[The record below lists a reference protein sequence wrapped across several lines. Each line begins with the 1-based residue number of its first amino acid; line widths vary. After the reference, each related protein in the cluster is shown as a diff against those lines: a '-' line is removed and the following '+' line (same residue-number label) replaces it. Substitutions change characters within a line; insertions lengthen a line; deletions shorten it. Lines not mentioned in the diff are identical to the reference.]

1 MRRRSDSNK
10 GIPDSG
16 IDVSDLDLDSND
28 DDDFNDGH
36 DNYFQ
41 YGHTS
46 HPVQASG
53 TNSAPLSSRPSI
65 GSLDSALA
73 PAFPLPL
80 QQGMWLTKVTKRK
93 RRQLVFRFDFEAGK
107 ILWDPL
113 RPSKQIYIDDIQEV
127 REAKDAREYLQQLS
141 VPAEEEPRWF
151 TVVYLDSSSHGSKGR
166 VHKTLHII
174 CPDEVTCHLWT
185 ETIDRVQRL
194 RIRTMTDLV
203 KGGEKSIKGIWKRE
217 TRGEPD
223 AKLDF
228 QTAKQL
234 CRKLDVNCSEHTL
247 KYHFNHADVNNSK
260 QLDYIQFESFVKS
273 VLERQD
279 LKKIFNSIRKPGN
292 PELDEDSFLEFLQDT
307 QGIDTTPR
315 LEYWISVFKV
325 HARRCRPKG
334 ANSPLASELKD
345 DTMNFVAFQ
354 DLMTRTSLGK
364 GISTSRTEQKL
375 DRPMNEY
382 FISTSHNTYLV
393 GRQIAGQSSTEAY
406 VSALTQGC
414 RCVEIDCWDGSD
426 GRPLVLHG
434 RTFTKSV
441 LFEDCIKVINEYAFE
456 FSKYPLVISLE
467 VHCNP
472 EQQKTMTEIM
482 KNVFG
487 DKLILHPL
495 DEISETLPSP
505 EELKERILIKVKA
518 PGLGGEAPMKPEGPP
533 VTRRPRGLSS
543 PFSRPT
549 IADGLTMPPG
559 YSLSSPPSMSPP
571 TGSSLWNGSRASIAS
586 ATSATPISPNSS
598 AEESDFNSDHKPRK
612 RKSNTSKI
620 TKVLGELGVYAQG
633 IKFSDFR
640 TPDARKFNHIFSF
653 NENTFEGHCKREKD
667 ALEHHNR
674 RFFMRVYPSGSR
686 VRSDNFEPLRFWRRG
701 VQMAALNWQTYDLG
715 MQLNE
720 AMFAAGD
727 DQTGYVLK
735 PEEMRPIGGSAV
747 FDIPSPRRP
756 RKRVKFAVDVIS
768 AQQLPRPRDLHQ
780 DANMNPYIEVEV
792 YIADDKAHG
801 LAIGEGGTDASA
813 RDGMS
818 GIGAPLR
825 KRTRIVQS
833 NGWDPHFNEPMSF
846 TVETKYPS
854 LVFVRWTVWNSLDGE
869 SINSSNVPLAS
880 YTAKLESLQQGFR
893 HIPLKNAQSEQFY
906 FSSLFCKI
914 KREAPVVL
922 EEPIVPAPSA
932 HEDASPTTPVASDS
946 KTGFIKRVLSRTSSQ
961 RRKRDGEPERGR
973 LSRTTST
980 ER

>member
-28 DDDFNDGH
+28 DDEFDDATES
-36 DNYFQ
+36 YFQ
-41 YGHTS
+41 YAHTS
-46 HPVQASG
+46 HPYHASG
-53 TNSAPLSSRPSI
+53 VTSAPLSSRPSI
-65 GSLDSALA
+65 GSLDSSFA

-80 QQGMWLTKVTKRK
+80 QQGMLLTKVTKGKRK
-93 RRQLVFRFDFEAGK
+93 PMVFRFDFEAGK

-127 REAKDAREYLQQLS
+127 REAKDAREYLQQLQ
-141 VPAEEEPRWF
+141 VPSEDESRWF
-151 TVVYLDSSSHGSKGR
+151 TVIYSIPNSSKK
-166 VHKTLHII
+166 VLKTLHII

-194 RIRTMTDLV
+194 RIRTMTDIV
-203 KGGEKSIKGIWKRE
+203 KGGEKSIKSLWKRE
-217 TRGEPD
+217 TRGDPNVR
-223 AKLDF
+223 LDF
-228 QTAKQL
+228 QKAKSL
-234 CRKLDVNCSEHTL
+234 CKKLDVNCSEHTL
-247 KYHFNHADVNNSK
+247 KYHFNLADVDHSK
-260 QLDYIQFESFVKS
+260 SLDYMQFESFVKS

-279 LKKIFNSIRKPGN
+279 LKKIFNSIRKPGS
-292 PELDEDSFLEFLQDT
+292 PELDEGSFLKFLQDT
-307 QGIDTTPR
+307 QGIDTKAR
-315 LEYWISVFKV
+315 LDYWIKAFEN

-334 ANSPLASELKD
+334 ASSPLATEYKEH
-345 DTMNFVAFQ
+345 TMNFAAFQ

-364 GISTSRTEQKL
+364 GISTSRNEEKL
-375 DRPMNEY
+375 NRPLNEY
-382 FISTSHNTYLV
+382 FISSSHNTYLV

-406 VSALTQGC
+406 ISALTQGC
-414 RCVEIDCWDGSD
+414 RCVEIDCWDGSE
-426 GRPLVLHG
+426 GRPIVLHG

-441 LFEDCIKVINEYAFE
+441 PFEDCIKVINEYAFE
-456 FSKYPLVISLE
+456 ASEYPLIISLE

-472 EQQKTMTEIM
+472 DQQAIMTDIM
-482 KNVFG
+482 KTVFG
-487 DKLILHPL
+487 EKLTLRPL
-495 DEISETLPSP
+495 DDISETLPTP
-505 EELKERILIKVKA
+505 EDLKNKILIKVKA
-518 PGLGGEAPMKPEGPP
+518 PGLGGDVAVKPEGPP

-549 IADGLTMPPG
+549 IADNLSMPPG
-559 YSLSSPPSMSPP
+559 YSLSSPPTMSPP
-571 TGSSLWNGSRASIAS
+571 TNGTLWNGSRISIAS
-586 ATSATPISPNSS
+586 GTSATPISPGSS
-598 AEESDFNSDHKPRK
+598 AEESDFPSDQRPRK

-620 TKVLGELGVYAQG
+620 TKVLGELGVYTQG
-633 IKFSDFR
+633 IKFSDFKDAAAR
-640 TPDARKFNHIFSF
+640 TYNHIFSF
-653 NENTFEGHCKREKD
+653 SENTFESHCRKDKD
-667 ALEHHNR
+667 ALELHNR
-674 RFFMRVYPSGSR
+674 RFFMRVYPGGRR
-686 VRSDNFEPLRFWRRG
+686 VASDNFVPLLFWRRG

-720 AMFAAGD
+720 AMFASGN

-735 PEEMRPIGGSAV
+735 PEEMRPIGGSSV

-780 DANMNPYIEVEV
+780 DANMNPYIEVEIF
-792 YIADDKAHG
+792 IADDKAPG

-818 GIGAPLR
+818 GIGSPLR
-825 KRTRIVQS
+825 KRTRIVQN

-854 LVFVRWTVWNSLDGE
+854 LVFVRWTVWTSPDGDNIK
-869 SINSSNVPLAS
+869 SALPLAS
-880 YTAKLESLQQGFR
+880 YTAKLESLQQGYR

-906 FSSLFCKI
+906 FSTLFCKI
-914 KREAPVVL
+914 KKEPIVVL
-922 EEPIVPAPSA
+922 EETNEAMPTTK
-932 HEDASPTTPVASDS
+932 EDSSPTTPFASES

-961 RRKRDGEPERGR
+961 RRRRDGEPERGR